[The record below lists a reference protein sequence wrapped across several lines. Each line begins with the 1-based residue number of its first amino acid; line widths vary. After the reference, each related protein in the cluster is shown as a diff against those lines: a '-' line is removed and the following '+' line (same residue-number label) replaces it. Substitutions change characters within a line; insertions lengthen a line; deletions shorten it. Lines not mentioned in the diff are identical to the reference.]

1 MPSVYRGNPIASP
14 PVTDTVV
21 AHRLQRARFE
31 TAQILIV
38 DDEPKN
44 LDVLTRILRRAG
56 FLNTFATT
64 DPVEGLTL
72 YTELD
77 PDLLLLD
84 LHMPGL
90 DGVAVMERLKQAV
103 PRHGYLSVLV
113 LTGDT
118 SRETRSK
125 ALAMGAKDFLTK
137 PFEVDEVL
145 LRIHNLLETRQLH
158 REITSHNQLLEER
171 VRERTAEL
179 EAAQLETLE
188 RLAIAAEFRDDDTGR
203 HTQRVGKLAELLARA
218 MGRSEEEIAI
228 LRRAAPLHDVGKIA
242 IADSILRKPGA
253 LTPGERAEMQ
263 THTTVGAKILS
274 GGRSPVMKVA
284 EEIALSHHEWWN
296 GSGYPDG
303 ISGEAIPLTAR
314 IVAIADVF
322 DALSSARVYRP
333 AWPLQNVLAEIQRQQ
348 GVQFDPAIAA
358 LCWRPGV
365 HEELLVLGRGGVI
378 PPVSR

>member
-1 MPSVYRGNPIASP
+1 MAQG
-14 PVTDTVV
+14 
-21 AHRLQRARFE
+21 LQKARFE

-38 DDEPKN
+38 DDEAKN

-56 FLNTFATT
+56 FTNTFATT

-84 LHMPGL
+84 LHMPVL
-90 DGVAVMERLKQAV
+90 DGVAVLERLKQGIS
-103 PRHGYLSVLV
+103 RHSYLSVLV

-118 SRETRSK
+118 SQQARRR

-158 REITSHNQLLEER
+158 REMTQHSNLLEER

-179 EAAQLETLE
+179 EATQLDTLE

-203 HTQRVGKLAELLARA
+203 HTQRVGRLAELLARA
-218 MGRSEEEIAI
+218 SGVPEDEVALI
-228 LRRAAPLHDVGKIA
+228 RRAAPLHDVGKIG
-242 IADSILRKPGA
+242 IADSILQKPGP
-253 LTPGERAEMQ
+253 LTQTERAIMQ
-263 THTTVGAKILS
+263 THTTIGAQILS
-274 GGRSPVMKVA
+274 GGRSPIMKLA

-296 GSGYPDG
+296 GRGYPEG
-303 ISGEAIPLTAR
+303 RAGENIPISAR

-322 DALSSARVYRP
+322 DALSSHRVYRQ
-333 AWPLQNVLAEIQRQQ
+333 AWPIENVLAEIERQQ
-348 GVQFDPAIAA
+348 GIQFDPAIAA

-365 HEELLVLGRGGVI
+365 HEDIVALGRERGVVI
-378 PPVSR
+378 PPAD